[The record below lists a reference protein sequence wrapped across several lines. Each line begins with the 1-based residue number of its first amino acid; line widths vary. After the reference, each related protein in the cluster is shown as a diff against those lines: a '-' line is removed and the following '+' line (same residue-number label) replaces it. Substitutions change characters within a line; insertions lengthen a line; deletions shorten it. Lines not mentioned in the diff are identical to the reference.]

1 MALPKLNDSP
11 KYELVIPSTQ
21 KAVRFRPY
29 LVKEEKVLMM
39 AMESQDEAQ
48 VLGAITDTIAA
59 CVDDNIKISKLTTF
73 DVEYMFIQIRA
84 KSVGESIELN
94 MACKECEHQTAVSV
108 KLDDVKIDVP
118 KVSNMIELS
127 DQISIEMRWPTYT
140 AMLDSSVKG
149 AESSTEQTFLIIAK
163 CIEAVHTED
172 ERIDFQDE
180 SYEEQSSF
188 IESLSSKQF
197 EGIRDFLDAMPKMEH
212 TTQWICEECSLEN
225 EYTLQGIND
234 FF

>member
-140 AMLDSSVKG
+140 AMLDSSVFNFG
-149 AESSTEQTFLIIAK
+149 FGFLYMIIPFYISSNGQRALTLIANGSCKPCSNRLHPANAIIAP
-163 CIEAVHTED
+163 
-172 ERIDFQDE
+172 
-180 SYEEQSSF
+180 
-188 IESLSSKQF
+188 LSVQNSWR
-197 EGIRDFLDAMPKMEH
+197 G
-212 TTQWICEECSLEN
+212 
-225 EYTLQGIND
+225 
-234 FF
+234 